1 MIDFL
6 SDDGIASTKKD
17 LLSLCRCSK
26 TLSAQAK
33 WRLYKFNADWVSM
46 GKESQACLDW
56 AIYRD
61 RKDTAESAMNFT
73 PEVCELRH
81 LTRAIREEKF
91 EIAWILL
98 KQETVHIKLK
108 TMTQYSPIFAAF
120 HVGHTELIDYI
131 IEIQDLD
138 VSMFDEN
145 HKTVL
150 HYACE
155 HGFLNLV
162 ERFLDQNAN
171 TYVIAESERAITPIM
186 SAMECD
192 IPKARFA
199 ILDKIF
205 APRPGFKLECSNQQY
220 GEYMKQIARKCN
232 LDDLELFLRV
242 RLFKTFLNDPPPDI
256 QRERWLYW
264 LEQAK
269 RFKNTAIFRKVL
281 EICPPR
287 TPHRSPICKSI

>member
-1 MIDFL
+1 MQPIAQPEKMQTDGDCVSKTKCHILRLPTELFLIVIDFL

-155 HGFLNLV
+155 HGFLTKTQILTLLPNL
-162 ERFLDQNAN
+162 
-171 TYVIAESERAITPIM
+171 
-186 SAMECD
+186 SAQSH
-192 IPKARFA
+192 P
-199 ILDKIF
+199 
-205 APRPGFKLECSNQQY
+205 
-220 GEYMKQIARKCN
+220 
-232 LDDLELFLRV
+232 
-242 RLFKTFLNDPPPDI
+242 
-256 QRERWLYW
+256 
-264 LEQAK
+264 
-269 RFKNTAIFRKVL
+269 
-281 EICPPR
+281 
-287 TPHRSPICKSI
+287 